1 MKLIDKLVFKELIGP
16 FVFGVLA
23 FTTLFFA
30 GDYLLKLTAFLSDG
44 VSVYN
49 IIKMIVFYIPTIV
62 FYTLPMA
69 TLLAVIFAVGRI
81 SGESEMT
88 AMFAG
93 GISYKRILL
102 PIMVFCFLASC
113 LSYVLN
119 DFIAPKCFLKKAELE
134 TYIKDHMPPQ
144 TKPITIFDD
153 DTNTLIRISGG
164 YDLKEG
170 KAKNITCLQFDK
182 DNNPALLVVADT
194 AIWLGYE
201 EEDKKF
207 DWKLFN
213 GYTQRLGDEYGAKL
227 SFNNTETKEITISE
241 EADKIELI
249 QKANLKDSDTNMSF
263 AENLALLKYYKR
275 SGQADEERLNKTE
288 VFMWNRLAMP
298 LSCFILGLIAAPLAI
313 RNHRSGA
320 GIGIGISLGVI
331 LLYYIIWNFGS
342 NMAFDGAIPGFLGS
356 FGGNILGILIG
367 FYLNKRV
374 NY

>member
-1 MKLIDKLVFKELIGP
+1 MKLIDKLVFKELFGP
-16 FVFGVLA
+16 FIFGVLA

-44 VSVYN
+44 VSIFN
-49 IIKMIVFYIPTIV
+49 IVKMIIFYIPTIV

-119 DFIAPKCFLKKAELE
+119 DFIAPKCFIKKAELE
-134 TYIKDHMPPQ
+134 SYIKDHMPPQ
-144 TKPITIFDD
+144 TKPITLFDE

-170 KAKNITCLQFDK
+170 KAKNITCMQFDK
-182 DNNPALLVVADT
+182 DNVPTLLVVAKT
-194 AIWLGYE
+194 AVWLGYE
-201 EEDKKF
+201 DDEKKF
-207 DWKLFN
+207 DWKLYD

-227 SFNNTETKEITISE
+227 SFHDTETKEITITE
-241 EADKIELI
+241 EADKIELV
-249 QKANLKDSDTNMSF
+249 QQAQLKDSDTNMSF
-263 AENLALLKYYKR
+263 AQNMELLKYYKR

-298 LSCFILGLIAAPLAI
+298 FSCFILGLIAAPLAI

-320 GIGIGISLGVI
+320 GLGIGISLGVI
-331 LLYYIIWNFGS
+331 LLYYLIWNLGS
-342 NMAFDGAIPGFLGS
+342 NMAFDGTLPAFFGS
-356 FGGNILGILIG
+356 FGGNILGVLIG
-367 FYLNKRV
+367 IYLNRRV